1 MEEHKDRERA
11 RGALDEL
18 QKKKGGQHLGLQGEV
33 AALQKDLH
41 DLRKEYNQ
49 AKTKNA
55 REEGR
60 PKNEIETLRTVMEKL
75 KNEIERL
82 SSERDDLKNEVERKG
97 VLKQQK
103 KEFQKLK
110 LQVTQLAIAFSTD
123 IVHGCFLVETSYRE
137 HVAYQ

>member
-18 QKKKGGQHLGLQGEV
+18 QKKKGGQNLVLQGEV

-55 REEGR
+55 RDEA
-60 PKNEIETLRTVMEKL
+60 KL
-75 KNEIERL
+75 KNEIDTSR
-82 SSERDDLKNEVERKG
+82 
-97 VLKQQK
+97 
-103 KEFQKLK
+103 
-110 LQVTQLAIAFSTD
+110 
-123 IVHGCFLVETSYRE
+123 IVME
-137 HVAYQ
+137 